1 MGNSEE
7 ASAKRGRKRWPIVVG
22 VVAVAIVAAGAGF
35 AVWHEQPGFCN
46 AICHN
51 PMDNYVEGYYGDET
65 LMVNSHAREDVTCL
79 ECHEP
84 KMDEQ
89 IAEGL
94 AWASGNF
101 ATDDAGNIVRT
112 GVTADEKMCTRAGC
126 HDFDEVVAAT
136 ADWAGEAGVNPHS
149 SHQGVAIDCSNCHGA
164 HGQSYMYCNTCHD
177 YEVPEG
183 WASPAAGH

>member
-7 ASAKRGRKRWPIVVG
+7 ASAKRVRKRWPIVVG
-22 VVAVAIVAAGAGF
+22 VVAVVIVAAGAGF

-51 PMDNYVEGYYGDET
+51 PMDNYVEGYYGDEA

-164 HGQSYMYCNTCHD
+164 HGQSCMYCNTCHD

>member
-101 ATDDAGNIVRT
+101 ATDDAGNGSCQVMEPRGGTPDEKNDDT
-112 GVTADEKMCTRAGC
+112 GVRCRADARAVGLRG
-126 HDFDEVVAAT
+126 DV
-136 ADWAGEAGVNPHS
+136 
-149 SHQGVAIDCSNCHGA
+149 
-164 HGQSYMYCNTCHD
+164 
-177 YEVPEG
+177 
-183 WASPAAGH
+183 